1 MIPFI
6 EKHIRDISGRE
17 PLFIKLPSKQIRRS
31 DVSTISFLVNVLTDK
46 GELPFAI
53 VKIPRDQKNPYSI
66 ETLRLEHNNLSFL
79 SGRIKE
85 GLKGSIPSIIF
96 LKEIENCL
104 VLAESRIKGS
114 EMSSTILSSPQILET
129 FLKNLDAASGWL
141 ISFLSS
147 FEKKTCSLPGTV
159 SLIIEEYSS
168 LFPKRDKK
176 IFSRSFELLEH
187 FSNTLADKD
196 TPIVPQHGD
205 YHADNI
211 FMENGNISGVIDWED
226 FSTEEHPPCFDLIHF
241 IYTYLEA
248 LYGAF
253 LNMGSLELTRSL
265 QINEPFYNRIDA
277 AIRSFCKDAGIDHE
291 LMELFIPLYLL
302 KSLSAAGDPRK
313 QAKTAIK
320 KLELMFMFSPRS
332 IKGLS
337 GYMAYVNYLNL
348 EKRYK
353 DSGEADQAALCRKMM
368 NDIEST

>member
-6 EKHIRDISGRE
+6 EKYIRDISGRE
-17 PLFIKLPSKQIRRS
+17 PLFIKLPSKQIRKS
-31 DVSTISFLVNVLTDK
+31 DVSTISFLVKVLTEK

-53 VKIPRDQKNPYSI
+53 VKIPRDPKNPDSV
-66 ETLRLEHNNLSFL
+66 ETLRLEHHNLSFL
-79 SGRIKE
+79 TGKIKE
-85 GLKGSIPSIIF
+85 ELKSSIPSTIF
-96 LKEIENCL
+96 LKEIEGCL
-104 VLAESRIKGS
+104 VLAESIVKGS
-114 EMSSTILSSPQILET
+114 EMSSTILGSPQILET

-147 FEKKTCSLPGTV
+147 FDKKTCKLQRTV
-159 SLIIEEYSS
+159 SRTTEEYSS

-176 IFSRSFELLEH
+176 VFSRSFELLEH
-187 FSNTLADKD
+187 FSNTLANKD
-196 TPIVPQHGD
+196 IPLMPQHGD

-211 FMENGNISGVIDWED
+211 FMENGKISGVIDWED
-226 FSTEEHPPCFDLIHF
+226 FSTEAHPPCFDLIHF

-253 LNMGSLELTRSL
+253 FNMGSLELTRSL

-277 AIRSFCKDAGIDHE
+277 VFGSFCKDTGIDLE
-291 LMELFIPLYLL
+291 LMELLIPLYLL
-302 KSLSAAGDPRK
+302 KSLSAAGNPRK
-313 QAKTAIK
+313 QAETAIK

-353 DSGEADQAALCRKMM
+353 DSGSADQAAICRKMM
-368 NDIEST
+368 NDIESA